1 MVPVTATLIHLIFQK
16 KLNLLFSYKTI
27 IGILVVTAILFI
39 GLMGIYNQFGWE
51 GIRFIFWDNNTG
63 RISGKIKGNSTDYFF
78 YFHTALYIF
87 LPWGVLFFVALFFE
101 FKEQFKRKWKIS
113 ETEELFSL
121 GGITLYWIV
130 ISVAR
135 AKAPHYFM
143 VISPFMAILSAKWMI
158 RFF

>member
-1 MVPVTATLIHLIFQK
+1 M
-16 KLNLLFSYKTI
+16 
-27 IGILVVTAILFI
+27 
-39 GLMGIYNQFGWE
+39 
-51 GIRFIFWDNNTG
+51 
-63 RISGKIKGNSTDYFF
+63 
-78 YFHTALYIF
+78 
-87 LPWGVLFFVALFFE
+87 ALFFE

-158 RFF
+158 RFFKDISFFKTKKW